1 MGYGCAMTRRV
12 HITGASGSGTT
23 TLGRALAG
31 RWACQHFDTDDFLWL
46 PSDPPYRMVR
56 PRAERLALAQTAL
69 ADRDRWTLSGSLS
82 GWGDPLIPLFDLV
95 VFLTVPTEERLARLV
110 RRETQRFGAAVA
122 PGGAMHDSHVEF
134 LIWAGSYDD
143 GDASQ
148 RSRALHEAW
157 LAALP
162 CPVLRLDGRG
172 ALSGLVG
179 AVESAI
185 P

>member
-1 MGYGCAMTRRV
+1 MSYGCAMTRRI
-12 HITGASGSGTT
+12 HITGASGSGTS
-23 TLGRALAG
+23 TLGRALAA
-31 RWACQHFDTDDFLWL
+31 RWACPYFDTDDFFWL
-46 PSDPPYRMVR
+46 PSDPRYRTVR
-56 PRAERLALAQTAL
+56 PRAERLALLQIAL
-69 ADRDRWTLSGSLS
+69 EGSDRWTLSGSLA
-82 GWGDPLIPLFDLV
+82 GWGDPLVALFDLV

-110 RRETQRFGAAVA
+110 RRETHRFGAAVA
-122 PGGAMHDSHVEF
+122 PGGAMHDNHVEF

-157 LAALP
+157 LDRLP
-162 CPVLRLDGRG
+162 CPILRLDGRS
-172 ALSGLVG
+172 ALSDLVG